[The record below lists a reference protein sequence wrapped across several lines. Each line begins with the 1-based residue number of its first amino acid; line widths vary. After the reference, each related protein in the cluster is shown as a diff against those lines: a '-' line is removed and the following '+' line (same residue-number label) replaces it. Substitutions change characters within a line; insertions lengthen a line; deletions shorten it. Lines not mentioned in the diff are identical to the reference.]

1 MSGTRVRVIP
11 GLYNSGQEPSMEG
24 RNLLAPSQVRYLV
37 GEGAAYLGQ
46 RCSLDKMRK
55 DRAVE

>member
-1 MSGTRVRVIP
+1 
-11 GLYNSGQEPSMEG
+11 MEG

-37 GEGAAYLGQ
+37 GKGTAYLGQ
-46 RCSLDKMRK
+46 RCTLDKMRK